1 MGDPVLIGIRFAL
14 YADLMLIAG
23 LAAFTLHALGG
34 DERRT
39 LALTKRIWRAV
50 RWLCVAGLA
59 VSTLGMAVLAASMFG
74 VGILDIEAAL
84 VGELIVQ
91 TDMGIA
97 WLARNA
103 ALLIALAAT
112 LCSRQHPT
120 GAAVVAATAGAVALA
135 SLAWTGHAGATEGLG
150 GSLHRASD
158 IVHLIAAGVW
168 IGAIA
173 GFLLWLAPGSTAQ
186 ESQPLDIARRS
197 LERFSRTGTICV
209 LVIAATG
216 LINTQMIIGIASLS
230 GAPASTYGRL
240 LLAKLFLFSL
250 MLAVAAV
257 NRWRLVPAL
266 KQCPEISPTIASTE
280 PPAAGT
286 TAMRRNL
293 LVEAIA
299 ALAILGLVAWLGT
312 LSPEIGSIAS

>member
-23 LAAFTLHALGG
+23 LAAFALHSLRG

-39 LALTKRIWRAV
+39 LALTELIWCTV
-50 RWLCVAGLA
+50 RWLCVVGLA
-59 VSTLGMAVLAASMFG
+59 VSALGMVILTASMLG
-74 VGILDIEAAL
+74 VGILDIDAASI
-84 VGELIVQ
+84 GELIVQ

-97 WLARNA
+97 WLGRNV

-112 LCSRQHPT
+112 FRSRQHPT
-120 GAAVVAATAGAVALA
+120 GAAVVAATAGTVALA
-135 SLAWTGHAGATEGLG
+135 SLAWTGHAGATEGVG

-158 IVHLIAAGVW
+158 IVHLIAAAAW

-173 GFLLWLAPGSTAQ
+173 GFLLWLAPRAVAPEFQGI
-186 ESQPLDIARRS
+186 DIARRR
-197 LERFSRTGTICV
+197 LERFSHTGTICV
-209 LVIAATG
+209 LVIAGTG
-216 LINTQMIIGIASLS
+216 LINTQMIIGIANLS
-230 GAPASTYGRL
+230 SAPASTYGRL

-257 NRWRLVPAL
+257 NRWRVVPAL
-266 KQCPEISPTIASTE
+266 KPRPDTSPAIASAE
-280 PPAAGT
+280 PTTAGMA
-286 TAMRRNL
+286 AMRRNL

-312 LSPEIGSIAS
+312 LGPEIGSDAG